1 MKTTAR
7 RALAAALLIPVVS
20 LSAACGSDDADE
32 KAGEELAEKM
42 IESGSDGDV
51 DVDVDDE
58 KVSIETDEGKT
69 TYGGTDRPESLPDD
83 FPLADG
89 EITNTVDSPDGA
101 MVTIKVDGDR
111 IEAFDESLATLEGQ
125 GWTRDMRSEAG
136 TVLTATLTGENEGE
150 SVMISADSSTGEI
163 TYIVSLGG

>member
-20 LSAACGSDDADE
+20 LSAACGSSSADE
-32 KAGEELAEKM
+32 KAGEELAEIDSSRALM
-42 IESGSDGDV
+42 VMSTLTS
-51 DVDVDDE
+51 
-58 KVSIETDEGKT
+58 T
-69 TYGGTDRPESLPDD
+69 TRRFPSRPTKARRRTGAPTAPSSLPND

-101 MVTIKVDGDR
+101 MVTIKVDGDL